1 MPKTLLGGS
10 KLKYLHT
17 RIRVRDLERS
27 VAFYRDVI
35 GLSEAGR
42 SISPMGNQLAYLRD
56 QEGGGEIEL
65 CFQPGKPDFTFP
77 EDIFHVAFEV
87 ENLDEVGERLK
98 ARGIPFTDGPHRSAR
113 GSALAFI
120 DDPDGYEI
128 ELLQP
133 VRS

>member
-1 MPKTLLGGS
+1 M
-10 KLKYLHT
+10 KYLHT

-35 GLSEAGR
+35 GLRDTGR
-42 SISPMGNQLAYLRD
+42 RISPMGNQLAYLED
-56 QEGGGEIEL
+56 EGGNQIEL
-65 CFQPGKPDFTFP
+65 CFQPGKPDFRFP

-87 ENLDEVGERLK
+87 VDLERTGRAL
-98 ARGIPFTDGPHRSAR
+98 AAQGIPFTDGPHRSAS
-113 GSALAFI
+113 GSVLAFI

-133 VRS
+133 PAR

>member
-1 MPKTLLGGS
+1 M
-10 KLKYLHT
+10 KYLHT

-27 VAFYRDVI
+27 VAFYRDV
-35 GLSEAGR
+35 LELVEAGR

-56 QEGGGEIEL
+56 PQSGSEIEL
-65 CFQPGKPDFTFP
+65 CFQPDKPDFKFP

-87 ENLDEVGERLK
+87 DDLDRVGKHL
-98 ARGIPFTDGPHRSAR
+98 AALGIPFTDGPHRSAR

-133 VRS
+133 VKG